1 MPRFYLHLCN
11 GNGFTEDDEGSE
23 FADVAAARKAA
34 IEGLRDVTA
43 GEIARGDL
51 NLGSFIE
58 IEDESGTLLATV
70 HFSDAVNVCEE
81 RGNRPS
87 SGAGA
92 QKT

>member
-11 GNGFTEDDEGSE
+11 GNGFIEDDEGSE
-23 FADVAAARKAA
+23 FPDASAARKAA
-34 IEGLRDVTA
+34 IAGLRDVTA

-70 HFSDAVNVCEE
+70 HFSDAVAVREE
-81 RGNRPS
+81 RGSRPS
-87 SGAGA
+87 SVVGS
-92 QKT
+92 